1 MRGNALVL
9 VLVRS
14 IRHDRNLIAEV
25 ATLSCEVRAF
35 AQTLNPAQQ
44 ELKVPVCGRGRV
56 LRNL

>member
-1 MRGNALVL
+1 ML

-14 IRHDRNLIAEV
+14 IRYDRNLIAEV